1 MDNVEKS
8 KKLISSTVIIVA
20 EVERRFIFPT
30 LEVPSDEKKEG
41 SYIVANSVVKE
52 RIWDARTRILEKS
65 VHPLKFIFLLFG
77 RNQNISIK
85 NALAI
90 SVNKWLCTLCT

>member
-1 MDNVEKS
+1 MD

-52 RIWDARTRILEKS
+52 RI
-65 VHPLKFIFLLFG
+65 
-77 RNQNISIK
+77 
-85 NALAI
+85 
-90 SVNKWLCTLCT
+90 